1 MNAIVLGAVIL
12 GLCQLAQ
19 AENFPVRPV
28 RIVVA
33 NPPGGTADLIGRL
46 LAKKLGEKW
55 GETAVV
61 DNRSGGAG
69 VIGTDP
75 YPLKP
80 EEFDVFLAADAEST
94 SRIIKAANIKPQ

>member
-33 NPPGGTADLIGRL
+33 NLPGGTADLIGRL

-61 DNRSGGAG
+61 DNRAGGAASSAPTP
-69 VIGTDP
+69 IP
-75 YPLKP
+75 
-80 EEFDVFLAADAEST
+80 
-94 SRIIKAANIKPQ
+94 